1 MDQELLY
8 LSSKLQHECLIR
20 YHSMSIEEKNG
31 TLYVRVGLYKQEYE
45 FLRSNNNLPR
55 GFTIFL

>member
-8 LSSKLQHECLIR
+8 LSSKLQHESLIR

-31 TLYVRVGLYKQEYE
+31 TLYVRVGLYKQ
-45 FLRSNNNLPR
+45 
-55 GFTIFL
+55 